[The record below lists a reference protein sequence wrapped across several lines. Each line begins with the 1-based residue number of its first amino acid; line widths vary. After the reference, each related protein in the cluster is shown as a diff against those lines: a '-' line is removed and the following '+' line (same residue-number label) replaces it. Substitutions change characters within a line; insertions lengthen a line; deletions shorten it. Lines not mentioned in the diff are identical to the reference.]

1 MHHLRQIPCYLPLNL
16 LEKGCKEV
24 VEVIKQL
31 SQRLSESIVSSGASN
46 GHSAAA
52 IGFGLELI
60 LTYLFGTSIL
70 VVISMLC
77 HQPIAWLLFILGFAP
92 LRTTAGGF
100 HAKSHLSCF
109 IISACLFILSLA
121 SSFLVSWIRGIPL
134 TIALITLILVYYWS
148 PVQAKNKKLNDDQIS
163 KNRRKSL
170 IISIVNT
177 VMAFV
182 FCVVNVDSALI
193 NLYFMG
199 IAMAAASLIIAKIKT
214 R

>member
-1 MHHLRQIPCYLPLNL
+1 M
-16 LEKGCKEV
+16 
-24 VEVIKQL
+24 IKQL
-31 SQRLSESIVSSGASN
+31 SQALAKSIVSSGAGK
-46 GHSAAA
+46 GHSTAA

-60 LTYLFGTSIL
+60 FTYVLGTSTL
-70 VVISMLC
+70 VIISFLC
-77 HQPIAWLLFILGFAP
+77 HQPIAWLFFILGFAP

-100 HAKSHLSCF
+100 HANSHLSCF

-121 SSFLVSWIRGIPL
+121 SSFLISWMKGIPII
-134 TIALITLILVYYWS
+134 IALTALILVCCWS
-148 PVQAKNKKLNDDQIS
+148 PVEAKNKKLNSEQIS

-170 IISIVNT
+170 IISITNT
-177 VMAFV
+177 VLAFV
-182 FCVVNVDSALI
+182 FCMVSVDSALI

>member
-1 MHHLRQIPCYLPLNL
+1 M
-16 LEKGCKEV
+16 
-24 VEVIKQL
+24 IKQL
-31 SQRLSESIVSSGASN
+31 SQTLAKSIVSSGAGK

-60 LTYLFGTSIL
+60 LSYLFGTSIL
-70 VVISMLC
+70 IIISILC
-77 HQPIAWLLFILGFAP
+77 QQPIAWLLFILGFAP

-109 IISACLFILSLA
+109 IISACLFIVSLA
-121 SSFLVSWIRGIPL
+121 SSFLISWIRGIPL
-134 TIALITLILVYYWS
+134 TIALIALILVFYWS
-148 PVQAKNKKLNDDQIS
+148 PVEANNKKLNDDQFT

-177 VMAFV
+177 VLAFV
-182 FCVVNVDSALI
+182 FCMVNLNSALI

-214 R
+214 C

>member
-1 MHHLRQIPCYLPLNL
+1 M
-16 LEKGCKEV
+16 
-24 VEVIKQL
+24 IKQL
-31 SQRLSESIVSSGASN
+31 SQTLAKSIVSSGAGK

-60 LTYLFGTSIL
+60 LSYLFGTSIL
-70 VVISMLC
+70 VIISILC

-109 IISACLFILSLA
+109 IISACLFIVSLA
-121 SSFLVSWIRGIPL
+121 SSFLISWIRGIPL
-134 TIALITLILVYYWS
+134 TIALIALILVFYWS
-148 PVQAKNKKLNDDQIS
+148 PVEANNKKLNDDQFT

-170 IISIVNT
+170 IISIVNA
-177 VMAFV
+177 VLAFV
-182 FCVVNVDSALI
+182 FCMVNLNSALI

-214 R
+214 C

>member
-1 MHHLRQIPCYLPLNL
+1 M
-16 LEKGCKEV
+16 
-24 VEVIKQL
+24 IKQL
-31 SQRLSESIVSSGASN
+31 SQRLAKSIVSSGAGK

-52 IGFGLELI
+52 IGFGLELL
-60 LTYLFGTSIL
+60 LTYFFGTSIL
-70 VVISMLC
+70 VIISMLC

-121 SSFLVSWIRGIPL
+121 SSFLVSWIRGTPL

-170 IISIVNT
+170 IISIVNA
-177 VMAFV
+177 VLAFV
-182 FCVVNVDSALI
+182 FCMMNVDSALI

>member
-1 MHHLRQIPCYLPLNL
+1 
-16 LEKGCKEV
+16 
-24 VEVIKQL
+24 VIKQL
-31 SQRLSESIVSSGASN
+31 SHALAKSIVSSGAGK

-60 LTYLFGTSIL
+60 FTCLCGTSIL
-70 VVISMLC
+70 VIISILC

-100 HAKSHLSCF
+100 HANSHLSCF

-121 SSFLVSWIRGIPL
+121 STFFFSWIRGIPL

-148 PVQAKNKKLNDDQIS
+148 PVEAKNKKLNNEQIS

-170 IISIVNT
+170 IISIANSVL
-177 VMAFV
+177 AFV
-182 FCVVNVDSALI
+182 FCMVNVDSALI

-199 IAMAAASLIIAKIKT
+199 IAMAAASLIIAKIKSH
-214 R
+214 

>member
-1 MHHLRQIPCYLPLNL
+1 M
-16 LEKGCKEV
+16 
-24 VEVIKQL
+24 IKQL
-31 SQRLSESIVSSGASN
+31 SQRLAKSIVSSGANN
-46 GHSAAA
+46 GHSEAA

-70 VVISMLC
+70 VIISMLC
-77 HQPIAWLLFILGFAP
+77 RQPTAWLIFILGFAP

-121 SSFLVSWIRGIPL
+121 SSFMISWIRVIPL

-148 PVQAKNKKLNDDQIS
+148 PIEAKNKKMNEDQIA

-170 IISIVNT
+170 IISIVNA
-177 VMAFV
+177 VLAFV

-199 IAMAAASLIIAKIKT
+199 IAMAAVSLIIAKIKHAEG
-214 R
+214 RISL

>member
-1 MHHLRQIPCYLPLNL
+1 M
-16 LEKGCKEV
+16 
-24 VEVIKQL
+24 IKQL
-31 SQRLSESIVSSGASN
+31 SQRLAKSIVSSGASK

-70 VVISMLC
+70 VIISMLC

-100 HAKSHLSCF
+100 HAKSRLSCLM
-109 IISACLFILSLA
+109 ISACLFILSLA
-121 SSFLVSWIRGIPL
+121 STFLFSWIRGIPL
-134 TIALITLILVYYWS
+134 TIALIALIFVYYWS
-148 PVQAKNKKLNDDQIS
+148 PVEAKNKKLNSDQVS

-170 IISIVNT
+170 IISIANT
-177 VMAFV
+177 VLAFV
-182 FCVVNVDSALI
+182 FCMVNVNSALI

-199 IAMAAASLIIAKIKT
+199 IAMAAVSLIIAKIKHAEG
-214 R
+214 RKSL

>member
-1 MHHLRQIPCYLPLNL
+1 MINL
-16 LEKGCKEV
+16 L
-24 VEVIKQL
+24 
-31 SQRLSESIVSSGASN
+31 SQKLAKSIVSSGASK
-46 GHSAAA
+46 GHSAAV

-70 VVISMLC
+70 VAISMLC
-77 HQPIAWLLFILGFAP
+77 RQPIAWLLFILGFAP

-109 IISACLFILSLA
+109 ITSACLFILSLA
-121 SSFLVSWIRGIPL
+121 SSFLISWIRGIPL

-148 PVQAKNKKLNDDQIS
+148 PIQAKNKKLNDDQIS

-170 IISIVNT
+170 IISIVN
-177 VMAFV
+177 AILAIV
-182 FCVVNVDSALI
+182 FCMVNVDSALI

-199 IAMAAASLIIAKIKT
+199 ITMAAVSLIIAKIKHAEG
-214 R
+214 RISL

>member
-1 MHHLRQIPCYLPLNL
+1 MI
-16 LEKGCKEV
+16 
-24 VEVIKQL
+24 EVIKHL
-31 SQRLSESIVSSGASN
+31 SQRLAKSIVSSGAGK

-60 LTYLFGTSIL
+60 FTYLFGTSIL
-70 VVISMLC
+70 VIISILYR
-77 HQPIAWLLFILGFAP
+77 QPIAWLLFILGFAP

-100 HAKSHLSCF
+100 HANSHLSCF

-121 SSFLVSWIRGIPL
+121 TSFLISWIRGIPL
-134 TIALITLILVYYWS
+134 TIALITLILVYCWS
-148 PVQAKNKKLNDDQIS
+148 PVEAKNKKLNNDQIS

-170 IISIVNT
+170 IISIANT
-177 VMAFV
+177 VLALV

>member
-1 MHHLRQIPCYLPLNL
+1 M
-16 LEKGCKEV
+16 
-24 VEVIKQL
+24 IKQL
-31 SQRLSESIVSSGASN
+31 SQRLAKSIVSSGASN

-60 LTYLFGTSIL
+60 FTYLFGTSIL
-70 VVISMLC
+70 VIISILC

-109 IISACLFILSLA
+109 IISACLFTLSLA
-121 SSFLVSWIRGIPL
+121 FSFLISWSRSIPL
-134 TIALITLILVYYWS
+134 TIGLIALILVYYWS
-148 PVQAKNKKLNDDQIS
+148 PIQANNKKLSDAQIS

-170 IISIVNT
+170 IISIVNA
-177 VMAFV
+177 VLAFV